1 LKANIDFRSRR
12 SPTLVGPGF
21 LVDYANR
28 YYVKALHEWSL
39 MRTTLAHVMT
49 NRHIAILSPIN
60 RNPGKPH
67 GGITPVVT
75 NLANYFSGRGM
86 RTDLVVFVPANSS
99 LRPRGVAS
107 EIRVFNLGSVPK
119 AINAYRLWQYLRQE
133 RPTVLL
139 SLGWR
144 ANTIAAWCKR
154 FPAVSTRIWGG
165 IQNMISAGQQESHYV
180 KRWRKNAGMRWS
192 YRALDGLIAASQGVA
207 EDFVHI
213 TNIPSEN
220 IHVIHNPV
228 VKPDLSRRGPN
239 SVNHPW
245 FRPESPPVILGAG
258 RLARQKDFRTLIRA
272 FARVHAE
279 RHYRLVIL
287 GEGNDRAP
295 LEALAVKLGLK
306 DDIDLPG
313 FVTNPFAY
321 MSKAAL
327 FVLSSAWEGFGN
339 VLAEAMALGVP
350 VVSTDC
356 PSGPRE
362 ILQDGR
368 YGPLVP
374 VGDACALAKAM
385 IDVLDHPPEKAFLQ
399 SASERFRVDKCGEAY
414 LQVLFPA

>member
-1 LKANIDFRSRR
+1 
-12 SPTLVGPGF
+12 
-21 LVDYANR
+21 
-28 YYVKALHEWSL
+28 
-39 MRTTLAHVMT
+39 
-49 NRHIAILSPIN
+49 
-60 RNPGKPH
+60 
-67 GGITPVVT
+67 
-75 NLANYFSGRGM
+75 
-86 RTDLVVFVPANSS
+86 
-99 LRPRGVAS
+99 
-107 EIRVFNLGSVPK
+107 
-119 AINAYRLWQYLRQE
+119 
-133 RPTVLL
+133 
-139 SLGWR
+139 
-144 ANTIAAWCKR
+144 
-154 FPAVSTRIWGG
+154 
-165 IQNMISAGQQESHYV
+165 
-180 KRWRKNAGMRWS
+180 
-192 YRALDGLIAASQGVA
+192 
-207 EDFVHI
+207 
-213 TNIPSEN
+213 
-220 IHVIHNPV
+220 
-228 VKPDLSRRGPN
+228 
-239 SVNHPW
+239 
-245 FRPESPPVILGAG
+245 LGAG

>member
-1 LKANIDFRSRR
+1 
-12 SPTLVGPGF
+12 
-21 LVDYANR
+21 
-28 YYVKALHEWSL
+28 
-39 MRTTLAHVMT
+39 
-49 NRHIAILSPIN
+49 
-60 RNPGKPH
+60 
-67 GGITPVVT
+67 
-75 NLANYFSGRGM
+75 M
-86 RTDLVVFVPANSS
+86 RTDLVVFVPATSS
-99 LRPRGVAS
+99 LRSRGVAS

-119 AINAYRLWQYLRQE
+119 IINAYRLWQYLRQE

-139 SLGWR
+139 SIGWR

-154 FPAVSTRIWGG
+154 FPAVSTRVWGG

-207 EDFVHI
+207 EDFVHV

-228 VKPDLSRRGPN
+228 VNPDLSQRGLN

-245 FRPESPPVILGAG
+245 FRPESPPVILGVG

-272 FARVHAE
+272 FARVRAE
-279 RHYRLVIL
+279 RHCRLVIL

-374 VGDACALAKAM
+374 VGDAGALAKAM
-385 IDVLDHPPEKAFLQ
+385 IDVLDHPPDRAFLQ

-414 LQVLFPA
+414 LQVLFPD